1 MKTHLSFV
9 LAMML
14 AWPLSTMAA
23 DAPHTKADI
32 PPDIPQEDLAVIR
45 HLDVLELMEMAENF
59 HLLQDMDILLKENEN
74 ENTD

>member
-1 MKTHLSFV
+1 MKAC
-9 LAMML
+9 LAFILTFML
-14 AWPLSTMAA
+14 VWPLSLGAVDDQQM
-23 DAPHTKADI
+23 KAEI

>member
-1 MKTHLSFV
+1 MKAC
-9 LAMML
+9 LAFILTIML
-14 AWPLSTMAA
+14 VWPLSLGAA
-23 DAPHTKADI
+23 DDQQTKAEI

-74 ENTD
+74 EDTD